1 MEVLEFLQRLNPP
14 QQDLLN
20 MFLEVGLWS
29 YATIVDIARQQ
40 DWLEQVLNRLNS
52 KGELDPEQYNAVKRG
67 FEGLTKNM

>member
-14 QQDLLN
+14 QQDLLD

-29 YATIVDIARQQ
+29 YATIADIARQQ

>member
-14 QQDLLN
+14 QQDLLD
-20 MFLEVGLWS
+20 MFLGVGLWS
-29 YATIVDIARQQ
+29 YATIIDIARQQ

>member
-1 MEVLEFLQRLNPP
+1 
-14 QQDLLN
+14 

-67 FEGLTKNM
+67 FGGLTKNM

>member
-14 QQDLLN
+14 QQDLLD

>member
-14 QQDLLN
+14 QQDLLD

-29 YATIVDIARQQ
+29 YATIIDIARQQ

>member
-14 QQDLLN
+14 QHDLLD

-52 KGELDPEQYNAVKRG
+52 EGELDPEQYNAVKRG